1 MDEFVQNYFDS
12 SKYLQKME
20 KSAEKALEKSKKD
33 SQDLSESDYNLS
45 LWYFFV
51 RNVIPIAVFGIPIV
65 IIVVVIVEAKK
76 SKKNP
81 NNENINENYNNNNNG
96 NAE

>member
-1 MDEFVQNYFDS
+1 MQNYFDS
-12 SKYLQKME
+12 SKYLQEIE

-45 LWYFFV
+45 LWYSFV

-65 IIVVVIVEAKK
+65 ISVVVIVEAKK